1 VTLARR
7 SYTAAEELSLTTQVG
22 GFCPLCDANLFSRK
36 RSRDYKAFELA
47 HIYPLNPTPEEVE
60 VLRDVDQ
67 LHTQPNDPDNII
79 PLCTVCHTN
88 YDKPRTREEY
98 DKLAAI
104 KRRAIERARQRA
116 LIREY
121 PLEDDI
127 DRIISRLGEVT
138 FDEDSQSELSLDP
151 KSVDAKFDDTM
162 PRPTRRKIKHW
173 IVDYYQYIRQEFRML
188 EQQSP
193 DSSQLIYSQV
203 KTFYLKQKTLGLSQ
217 SEIFHNVVQWFRR
230 STSPETIE
238 APEIVAAFFIQ
249 NCEVFE

>member
-1 VTLARR
+1 VRELQIR
-7 SYTAAEELSLTTQVG
+7 SGQFWATTTIS
-22 GFCPLCDANLFSRK
+22 A
-36 RSRDYKAFELA
+36 
-47 HIYPLNPTPEEVE
+47 
-60 VLRDVDQ
+60 
-67 LHTQPNDPDNII
+67 
-79 PLCTVCHTN
+79 
-88 YDKPRTREEY
+88 RTRPSAEIGN
-98 DKLAAI
+98 DGTRRKNKTIKL
-104 KRRAIERARQRA
+104 KRFIVRSPKRARQRA

-127 DRIISRLGEVT
+127 DRIISRLGGVT

-249 NCEVFE
+249 NCEMFE